1 MDVQGIITDQCQQIV
16 YISISYGSKHDRLIA
31 YGRTSLLSPTSA
43 TITHTSFSYT
53 AQTMIPPNSNPLT
66 CSTPTQVAS
75 SSTTPPLLLAQAN
88 ICIKTNRTFRERR
101 DEVEQLQKRCTAASL
116 EKGVVDGWSDEVK
129 RGVNGWVDDIEVS
142 WRCLRVSFGR
152 SYAPD
157 LRGNRSR
164 ADHKHLH
171 VGDRR

>member
-1 MDVQGIITDQCQQIV
+1 VC
-16 YISISYGSKHDRLIA
+16 
-31 YGRTSLLSPTSA
+31 GRTSRLSTTTT

-66 CSTPTQVAS
+66 YPTPTQVAS

-129 RGVNGWVDDIEVS
+129 RGVSGWVDDIEVS
-142 WRCLRVSFGR
+142 WRCLRVSFSPG
-152 SYAPD
+152 YVLD
-157 LRGNRSR
+157 LWGIDRELITNAYLWGIDVSEPYGTKKRRSR
-164 ADHKHLH
+164 WSWIP
-171 VGDRR
+171 

>member
-1 MDVQGIITDQCQQIV
+1 MCQQTV
-16 YISISYGSKHDRLIA
+16 CISYSGRHDRLIVR
-31 YGRTSLLSPTSA
+31 GRTDNND
-43 TITHTSFSYT
+43 HH
-53 AQTMIPPNSNPLT
+53 AQINYRQVQVHSTTMIPPNSNPLT
-66 CSTPTQVAS
+66 CSTPTQIAS

-116 EKGVVDGWSDEVK
+116 EKGVVDGWSDEMK
-129 RGVNGWVDDIEVS
+129 RGVSGWVNDIEVS

-164 ADHKHLH
+164 AEHEHLL